1 MSESP
6 LSLSDAQHRFLT
18 LEKKFRAYVGGF
30 GSGKTFAGCLDLCT
44 FALAHPRL
52 AQGYFAPTYP
62 LIRDIFYPTVTEAAE
77 LLGMRTRIRESN
89 KEVDL
94 YLGRIYYGTII
105 CRTMDNPAN
114 IVGFKIAR
122 ALCDELDV
130 MNGKKAE
137 QAWNK
142 IIARLRLVA
151 PGVINGIGVT
161 TTPEGFKF
169 TYQRFKK
176 SPGASYGLVQ
186 ASTYENQAF
195 LPPDYISSLR
205 ESYPGQLIEAYL
217 LGEFVNLNAGTIYNQ
232 FDRKL
237 NHCNDKIE
245 GNEPLFIGMDFNVGK
260 MAAVIHVKREG
271 LPRAVEEIVNGFD
284 TREMIQV
291 IQSKYGSECSILI
304 YPDSSGRNRK
314 SVNASETDIGLLE
327 QAGFTV
333 CADPSNPAVKDR
345 INAMNAMFCNA
356 EGERRYLVN
365 TDKCPVYT
373 ECLEQQ
379 VWAEN
384 GEPDKTADNDHC
396 NDAGGYFIAHE
407 YPVIK
412 PVTNFKIGFAL

>member
-1 MSESP
+1 MSESK
-6 LSLSDAQHRFLT
+6 LSLSDAQYRFLS
-18 LEKKFRAYVGGF
+18 LDKKFRAYVGGF
-30 GSGKTFAGCLDLCT
+30 GSGKTFAGCLDLVT
-44 FALAHPRL
+44 FAMCNPRL

-62 LIRDIFYPTVTEAAE
+62 LIRDIFYPTVSEAAE
-77 LLGMRTRIRESN
+77 LVGMRVKVRESN

-94 YLGRIYYGTII
+94 YRGRIYYGTII

-130 MNGKKAE
+130 MAAHKAE

-151 PGVINGIGVT
+151 PGIVNGIGVT

-186 ASTYENQAF
+186 ASTYENAAY

-205 ESYPGQLIEAYL
+205 ESYPGQLIDAYL
-217 LGEFVNLNAGTIYNQ
+217 MGEFVNLNSGTVYNQ

-237 NHCNDKIE
+237 NHCNDVE
-245 GNEPLFIGMDFNVGK
+245 DGHEPLFIGMDFNVGK
-260 MAAVIHVKREG
+260 MAAVVHVKREG
-271 LPRAVEEIVNGFD
+271 QPRAVDEIINGYD
-284 TREMIQV
+284 TPDMVRIITER
-291 IQSKYGSECSILI
+291 YGTDRSIMI
-304 YPDSSGRNRK
+304 YPDASGNSRK
-314 SVNASETDIGLLE
+314 SVNASKTDIGTLE

-333 CADPSNPAVKDR
+333 CVDLSNPPVKDR

-356 EGERRYLVN
+356 GGERRYLVN
-365 TDKCPVYT
+365 TDRCPTYT

-379 VWAEN
+379 VWAAN
-384 GEPDKTADNDHC
+384 GEPDKSADNDHP
-396 NDAGGYFIAHE
+396 NDAGGYFIAHD

-412 PVTNFKIGFAL
+412 PVTRFEIGFAL